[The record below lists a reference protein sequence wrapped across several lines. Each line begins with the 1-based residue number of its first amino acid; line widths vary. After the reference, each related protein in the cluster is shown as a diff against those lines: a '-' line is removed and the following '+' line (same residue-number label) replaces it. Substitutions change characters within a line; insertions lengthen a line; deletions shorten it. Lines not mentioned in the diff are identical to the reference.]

1 MVKWYFGLKGRS
13 WMGSVVSWLKLG
25 RGVIGGKMYF
35 FCELVVA
42 LYIEEDVLVETVFRI
57 TRR

>member
-1 MVKWYFGLKGRS
+1 MWKGREGGIPMVKWYFGLKGRRD
-13 WMGSVVSWLKLG
+13 MGSVVSWLKLG

-42 LYIEEDVLVETVFRI
+42 L
-57 TRR
+57 